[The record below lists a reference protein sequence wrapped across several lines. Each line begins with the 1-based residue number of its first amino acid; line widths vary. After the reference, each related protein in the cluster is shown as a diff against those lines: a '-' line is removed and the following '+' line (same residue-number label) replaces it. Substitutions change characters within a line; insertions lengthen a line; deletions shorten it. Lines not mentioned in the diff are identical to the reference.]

1 MIRELSDHEV
11 SALHYELLLKD
22 IVATAEKLP
31 PFPDIVWK
39 VMPLIRNM
47 ASVEEIEA
55 VIRFDQVITAR
66 ILSLSQSA
74 YYGRRSKVSSIH
86 DAILIL
92 GGQKLVQVIM
102 IACAAR
108 YYQGSVSG
116 YNLNERELWEH
127 SVAAAILSEKISRKL
142 RLKKRLTIYT
152 ASLLHDIGKTVL
164 DLYAKIYLH
173 TSLNEI
179 TDDGVRLIDVE
190 RKALG
195 IGHQELGEIIARRW
209 QFPPEVVV
217 AIGHHHDPD
226 SASTDRD
233 VVSVVYIANE
243 MANAMARDGQVENPP
258 RLDEDPHFIRLGID
272 RASIDQLQTDLSSD
286 MEEIRQF
293 LRT

>member
-1 MIRELSDHEV
+1 MIRELSDNEV
-11 SALHYELLLKD
+11 NALHYELLLKD

-31 PFPDIVWK
+31 PFPDVVWK

-47 ASVEEIEA
+47 ASVEDIEA
-55 VIRFDQVITAR
+55 VIKFDQVITAR

-74 YYGRRSKVSSIH
+74 YYGRRSKVSSIQ

-92 GGQKLVQVIM
+92 GGQKLIQVIM

-116 YNLNERELWEH
+116 YNLNEKELWEH
-127 SVAAAILSEKISRKL
+127 SVATAILSEKIARRL
-142 RLKKRLTIYT
+142 RLKKGLTIYT

-173 TSLNEI
+173 TTLGEI
-179 TDDGVRLIDVE
+179 AQDGVRLIDVE

-195 IGHQELGEIIARRW
+195 IGHQELGEVIARRW
-209 QFPPEVVV
+209 QFPPEVVL

-226 SASTDRD
+226 TAPTDRD
-233 VVSVVYIANE
+233 VVTIVYIANE
-243 MANAMARDGQVENPP
+243 MANALGQGHQIENPP

-272 RASIDQLQTDLSSD
+272 RAMIDQFHSDLTAD
-286 MEEIRQF
+286 LEEIRQF